1 MKVTVKG
8 ISEAFLKISGFS
20 KAVLV
25 PENKGVLQF
34 TAYWTGSGL
43 GVAVGGRVLFDKNI
57 KKSHWFCCFELTFK
71 TTASF
76 KLFPHL
82 Q

>member
-25 PENKGVLQF
+25 PENKGVLQL
-34 TAYWTGSGL
+34 TEYWTGSGL

-57 KKSHWFCCFELTFK
+57 KKVIDSVVLN
-71 TTASF
+71 
-76 KLFPHL
+76 
-82 Q
+82 